1 LLAFG
6 GRIGVRKLS
15 LICIIIVCLAGCS
28 GADKFEIKGAD
39 NAQRLDTYAGV
50 AAYLQG
56 QGLPGLK
63 SAEVWKNGHGPG
75 LKLTT
80 AHYEIFTTL
89 LEPFILRGISG
100 FMESAYRAYNSQ
112 LPGPVSA
119 VLRTPPEGV
128 PAGRRPQADKRTYGG
143 HRRKAS
149 CGLTVETKTKF
160 TIYLFAD
167 RGQWEDFTRSFAGEQ
182 AQMFYKIK
190 AGAYYHNGACVVYDI
205 GRERTFSALGH
216 EGWHQFN
223 GRCFKF
229 RLPSWLDEGVAMLFE
244 THGSEEGLFYF
255 EPAENMYRLDGLKK
269 TLTKNKMIPLE
280 ELVTMNPGDVLATDR
295 TEAVMAFYSQSYAL
309 VRFLQEAGYGR
320 RLGVYRRLLADGLRG
335 DWVLDEVNKR
345 IAADR
350 NIPKTVLWNR
360 IVGRGLFEDY
370 IGDDFDQIEKEYLA
384 FCRRIVK
391 TED

>member
-1 LLAFG
+1 M
-6 GRIGVRKLS
+6 
-15 LICIIIVCLAGCS
+15 
-28 GADKFEIKGAD
+28 ADKFEIKNVGS
-39 NAQRLDTYAGV
+39 AQRLDTYAGV

-75 LKLTT
+75 LRLTT
-80 AHYEIFTTL
+80 THYEIFTTL

-112 LPGPVSA
+112 LPEPVSA
-119 VLRTPPEGV
+119 VLRTP
-128 PAGRRPQADKRTYGG
+128 YGG
-143 HRRKAS
+143 H
-149 CGLTVETKTKF
+149 LTVETKTKF

-182 AQMFYKIK
+182 ARMFYKIK

-205 GRERTFSALGH
+205 GIERTFSAIGH

-223 GRCFKF
+223 GRCFRF

-244 THGSEEGLFYF
+244 THGSEGGLFYF
-255 EPAENMYRLDGLKK
+255 EPAQNIYRLDALRK
-269 TLTKNKMIPLE
+269 TLTKNKMIPLK
-280 ELVTMNPGDVLATDR
+280 ELVTMNPGDVLATDQ

-335 DWVLDEVNKR
+335 DWALDEVNKT
-345 IAADR
+345 IAIDR

-370 IGDDFDQIEKEYLA
+370 VGDDFDQIEKEYLD
-384 FCRRIVK
+384 FCRQIVK

>member
-1 LLAFG
+1 MTYFG
-6 GRIGVRKLS
+6 GRIGVRKFS
-15 LICIIIVCLAGCS
+15 LICIILVSLTGCS
-28 GADKFEIKGAD
+28 GADKVEIKNLGS
-39 NAQRLDTYAGV
+39 AQRLNTGAGM

-63 SAEVWKNGHGPG
+63 SVEVWKNEYGPG

-80 AHYEIFTTL
+80 THYEIFTTF

-112 LPGPVSA
+112 LPGPV
-119 VLRTPPEGV
+119 
-128 PAGRRPQADKRTYGG
+128 
-143 HRRKAS
+143 
-149 CGLTVETKTKF
+149 ETKTKF
-160 TIYLFAD
+160 TIYLFAG
-167 RGQWEDFTRSFAGEQ
+167 RSQWEDFTKSFAGGQ
-182 AQMFYKIK
+182 AEMFYKIK

-205 GRERTFSALGH
+205 GRKRTFSAIGH

-244 THGSEEGLFYF
+244 THGSEDGLFYF
-255 EPAENMYRLDGLKK
+255 EPTENMYRLDGLRK
-269 TLTKNKMIPLE
+269 TLTKNKMIPLK
-280 ELVTMNPGDVLATDR
+280 ELITMNPGDVLATDR

-335 DWVLDEVNKR
+335 NWALDEVNKT
-345 IAADR
+345 IATDR
-350 NIPKTVLWNR
+350 NVPKTVHWNR

-384 FCRRIVK
+384 FCRQIVK

>member
-6 GRIGVRKLS
+6 GRIGVRKFS
-15 LICIIIVCLAGCS
+15 LIFIIIVCLTGCS
-28 GADKFEIKGAD
+28 GPDKFEIKSAD
-39 NAQRLDTYAGV
+39 NAQRLDTYASV

-80 AHYEIFTTL
+80 THYEIYTTL

-112 LPGPVSA
+112 LPGPV
-119 VLRTPPEGV
+119 
-128 PAGRRPQADKRTYGG
+128 
-143 HRRKAS
+143 
-149 CGLTVETKTKF
+149 ETKTKF
-160 TIYLFAD
+160 TIYIFAD
-167 RGQWEDFTRSFAGEQ
+167 RCQWEDFTKSFAGGQ

-205 GRERTFSALGH
+205 GRERTYSALGH

-244 THGSEEGLFYF
+244 THGSEGGLFYF
-255 EPAENMYRLDGLKK
+255 EPAQNMYRLDGLKK
-269 TLTKNKMIPLE
+269 TLTKNKMIPLK
-280 ELVTMNPGDVLATDR
+280 ELVTMNPGDVLAMDQ
-295 TEAVMAFYSQSYAL
+295 TEGVMAFYSQSYAL
-309 VRFLQEAGYGR
+309 VRFLREEGYGK
-320 RLGVYRRLLADGLRG
+320 RLGQYHQLMLDGLEGR
-335 DWVLDEVNKR
+335 WPISAENRR

-350 NIPKTVLWNR
+350 NIALTVRWNR
-360 IVGRGLFEDY
+360 AVGTQLFEQY
-370 IGDDFDQIEKEYLA
+370 ISPDLAQIEDEYVP
-384 FCRRIVK
+384 FCRKLVYHVRLR
-391 TED
+391 

>member
-1 LLAFG
+1 MLAFG
-6 GRIGVRKLS
+6 GRIGVRKFS
-15 LICIIIVCLAGCS
+15 LICIIIICLAGCS
-28 GADKFEIKGAD
+28 GPDKFEINSAG
-39 NAQRLDTYAGV
+39 NAQRLDTYASV

-80 AHYEIFTTL
+80 THYEIYTTL

-112 LPGPVSA
+112 LPGPV
-119 VLRTPPEGV
+119 
-128 PAGRRPQADKRTYGG
+128 
-143 HRRKAS
+143 
-149 CGLTVETKTKF
+149 ETNTKF

-167 RGQWEDFTRSFAGEQ
+167 RGQWEDFTKSFAGGQ

-190 AGAYYHNGACVVYDI
+190 AGAYYHNGACVLYDI
-205 GRERTFSALGH
+205 GRERTYSALGH

-244 THGSEEGLFYF
+244 THGSKDGLFYF
-255 EPAENMYRLDGLKK
+255 EPTENVYRLDGLKK
-269 TLTKNKMIPLE
+269 TLTKNKMIPLK
-280 ELVTMNPGDVLATDR
+280 ELITMNPGDVLATDQ

-335 DWVLDEVNKR
+335 DWALDEVNKT

-350 NIPKTVLWNR
+350 NVPKTVLWNR
-360 IVGRGLFEDY
+360 IVGRELFEDY
-370 IGDDFDQIEKEYLA
+370 VGDDFDQIEKEYLD
-384 FCRRIVK
+384 FCRQIIK
-391 TED
+391 TQD

>member
-1 LLAFG
+1 MPARRDYLIIWYLMTHFG
-6 GRIGVRKLS
+6 GRIGVRKFS
-15 LICIIIVCLAGCS
+15 LICIIIVSLTGCS
-28 GADKFEIKGAD
+28 GADKVEIKNLGS
-39 NAQRLDTYAGV
+39 AQRLNTGAGM

-56 QGLPGLK
+56 QGLPELE
-63 SAEVWKNGHGPG
+63 SVEVWENGYGPG

-80 AHYEIFTTL
+80 THYEIFTTL
-89 LEPFILRGISG
+89 LEPFILRGIGG
-100 FMESAYRAYNSQ
+100 FIESAYRAYNSQ
-112 LPGPVSA
+112 LPGPVS
-119 VLRTPPEGV
+119 
-128 PAGRRPQADKRTYGG
+128 GG
-143 HRRKAS
+143 H
-149 CGLTVETKTKF
+149 LTVETRTKF

-167 RGQWEDFTRSFAGEQ
+167 RSQWEDFTKSFAGEQ
-182 AQMFYKIK
+182 ARMFCKIK

-205 GRERTFSALGH
+205 GRERTFSAIGH

-244 THGSEEGLFYF
+244 THGSEGGLFYF
-255 EPAENMYRLDGLKK
+255 EPAQNTYRLDGLKK
-269 TLTKNKMIPLE
+269 TLTKNKLIPLK
-280 ELVTMNPGDVLATDR
+280 ELITMNPGDVLATNR

-335 DWVLDEVNKR
+335 DWALDEVNKR

-360 IVGRGLFEDY
+360 IVGRELFEDY
-370 IGDDFDQIEKEYLA
+370 IGDDFDQIEKEYLD
-384 FCRRIVK
+384 FCRQIVK